1 MSLESQENTVCS
13 QIQEFSLHTSLRRLL
28 VLPMI
33 KQTAHQCNF
42 QTCEEDRGWQMLW
55 WRPQP
60 AIGHGVISQPDVFY
74 YNQQRLITTSGH
86 KLSLITTDEK
96 VSYHNHIKFAL
107 GK

>member
-1 MSLESQENTVCS
+1 
-13 QIQEFSLHTSLRRLL
+13 
-28 VLPMI
+28 MI

>member
-1 MSLESQENTVCS
+1 M
-13 QIQEFSLHTSLRRLL
+13 L

-33 KQTAHQCNF
+33 KQNAHPCNF

-60 AIGHGVISQPDVFY
+60 AIGHGVISQPDVFD